1 MNPVI
6 IVVVVAVVG
15 VVAIA
20 RWLFAGGSGATPPQ
34 AGGRPE
40 RRRGARVVPPRDRP
54 AELQIIGQDFLEMP
68 EVRDISDNGLAIKV
82 PHKFNGHKPT
92 SEVDL
97 LLTLHGQGTLK
108 ARGAIRHV
116 SHARIDT
123 ATFGVELISINEED
137 RHKLR
142 DYLAQIESGDPRKAP
157 ESAAPATTPAK
168 NAAAARSKK

>member
-1 MNPVI
+1 MNPVL
-6 IVVVVAVVG
+6 IVVVAGVLCVVIWRG
-15 VVAIA
+15 
-20 RWLFAGGSGATPPQ
+20 LFAGRAGTGAAQPGT
-34 AGGRPE
+34 RPE
-40 RRRGARVVPPRDRP
+40 RRRAARMVPPRDRP

-92 SEVDL
+92 QEVDL

-123 ATFGVELISINEED
+123 ATFGVELVAINEED
-137 RHKLR
+137 REKLR
-142 DYLAQIESGDPRKAP
+142 DYLAQIESAASGPAP
-157 ESAAPATTPAK
+157 ESPPPGKAPAANPARV
-168 NAAAARSKK
+168 RSRK